1 MDKHVCLVLIVVVMK
16 ENERNHELKTFSHIS
31 PNEGRECGSETMHAS
46 ERFKYDCGQS
56 DSNDG
61 RTSRVVIP
69 FNSSPISILFN
80 ISE

>member
-1 MDKHVCLVLIVVVMK
+1 MDKHVCLVLVLVMNG
-16 ENERNHELKTFSHIS
+16 NERNHELKTFSRIS
-31 PNEGRECGSETMHAS
+31 PNEGRECGSETMHAC